1 MATKRK
7 PAGKPAARSTAKRKS
22 ERGSTLYGVLAGLLI
37 GLVVAAGV
45 AFYVT
50 RAPVPFV
57 DRATREADQKSLPD
71 VRTAPDPNAGLY
83 GRDGA
88 AGMAPSG
95 PTATTPAP
103 VPGAQANPQAA
114 PSQKPDD
121 LGALIATLPSNDALA
136 ARGGSERSTEKS
148 PEKPREKSAER
159 STEKAAAEKPAAKPP
174 TAVASNAPTANGKDA
189 KDGKDTYFLQ
199 AGAYRNSDEAEAMKA
214 RIILLGLPVTVQ
226 RAEVNGKPLNRV
238 RVGPFNR
245 LDDMNRARA
254 RLGESKIEVA
264 VMRQ

>member
-7 PAGKPAARSTAKRKS
+7 PAARRKS
-22 ERGSTLYGVLAGLLI
+22 ERGSTLYGILAGLLI
-37 GLVVAAGV
+37 GLIVAAGV

-57 DRATREADQKSLPD
+57 DRATRDADQKALPD

-83 GRDGA
+83 GRDGP
-88 AGMAPSG
+88 AGTAPSG

-103 VPGAQANPQAA
+103 VPGAQPTPQAA
-114 PSQKPDD
+114 PSNPQQPDD
-121 LGALIATLPSNDALA
+121 LGALIATLPSDEALS
-136 ARGGSERSTEKS
+136 ARGAAD
-148 PEKPREKSAER
+148 KPAAAKPA
-159 STEKAAAEKPAAKPP
+159 EKARDKAPEKPAAKAP
-174 TAVASNAPTANGKDA
+174 AVVASNAPTAPAAAAKDA
-189 KDGKDTYFLQ
+189 KDGKGAYYLQ
-199 AGAYRNSDEAEAMKA
+199 AGAYRGADEAEAMKA
-214 RIILLGLPVTVQ
+214 RIILLGLPVAVQ
-226 RAEVNGKPLNRV
+226 RAEVNGKTLHRV